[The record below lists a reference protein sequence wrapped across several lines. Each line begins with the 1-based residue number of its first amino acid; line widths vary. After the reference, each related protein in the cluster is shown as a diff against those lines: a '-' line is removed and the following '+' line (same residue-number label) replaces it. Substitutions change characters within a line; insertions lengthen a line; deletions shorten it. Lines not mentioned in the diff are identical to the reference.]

1 MLKNDYI
8 MRMIMDLVMT
18 IRKVWDMPDLD
29 KDDAMDDIEE
39 SVSRAVNIERGLLFS
54 LEPESMI
61 SMLEIGDFDAGLAAY
76 VSKALFIE
84 VRMLEAEGRIATA
97 DLRRS
102 QAMAIAKRYGCVIP
116 SSEESAQGLMREF
129 VEEFSE
135 SDSDDDSLDA
145 KISSENK
152 SELVSEENSNS
163 DGTNISTNNENLCSN
178 ASSISGIPLEKLKF

>member
-18 IRKVWDMPDLD
+18 IRKVLNMPDLD

-84 VRMLEAEGRIATA
+84 VKMLEAEGRIATA

-102 QAMAIAKRYGCVIP
+102 QAVAIAKKYGCNIP
-116 SSEESAQGLMREF
+116 ASAKSTQGLMREF
-129 VEEFSE
+129 IEEFSE
-135 SDSDDDSLDA
+135 SDSAVDDS
-145 KISSENK
+145 KGTISVENK
-152 SELVSEENSNS
+152 SKLTDETGSSSDLDGSLVGDNF
-163 DGTNISTNNENLCSN
+163 NNGV
-178 ASSISGIPLEKLKF
+178 SSISGIPLDKLKF

>member
-84 VRMLEAEGRIATA
+84 VKMLEAEGRIATA

-102 QAMAIAKRYGCVIP
+102 QAMAIAKRYGCTIP

-135 SDSDDDSLDA
+135 NDSDDANSNA
-145 KISSENK
+145 KISSDNK
-152 SELVSEENSNS
+152 SELVSEESPNSEDENRS
-163 DGTNISTNNENLCSN
+163 STNENLCSN
-178 ASSISGIPLEKLKF
+178 VSSISGIPLDKLKF